1 MAGTNPAVV
10 AVFARALTTFSQ
22 AVTISPISHVYRTTE
37 RLSDDLDIGPLRTGT
52 ASGPSNAQRPT
63 RVRGDQRGTLV

>member
-22 AVTISPISHVYRTTE
+22 ELWVLRWRLLAALAASESHHRADSEQPAAPHQV
-37 RLSDDLDIGPLRTGT
+37 SAPL
-52 ASGPSNAQRPT
+52 
-63 RVRGDQRGTLV
+63 